1 MRKLI
6 LKDSFFFP
14 SLTSSR
20 KPKLPPATDRDWNFS
35 FVTPVV
41 PGHMTLGKDSIS
53 MLEGLQN
60 SCKGHLLNLPGSGL
74 RVIEDEGY
82 FGGRKKLEE
91 EPSVRGSALA

>member
-1 MRKLI
+1 
-6 LKDSFFFP
+6 
-14 SLTSSR
+14 
-20 KPKLPPATDRDWNFS
+20 
-35 FVTPVV
+35 
-41 PGHMTLGKDSIS
+41 